1 MTFERPGPKARI
13 DWLDYARL
21 LSALAVLA
29 YHYLWGAHAVGLLA
43 WEYPGVDAFA
53 HFGYLGVDFF
63 FLISGYVIMLS
74 AEGREASKFA
84 AARLV
89 RLAPAFVFCM
99 TLTWAVRG
107 LWGGPQLAVSAG
119 QWVANLTLQPSYFGY
134 PYVDP
139 SYWTLVA
146 EVIFYALVFLVLL
159 AGQARWLEQSVFAWL
174 ALQIADRLA
183 GTHFF
188 LLSGVFPLFV
198 VGCMLHFGQ
207 YRGWSVPR
215 VIGLVLS
222 LGLSIVLETERT
234 ASILAH
240 APVAPVWS
248 VGAALTGFV
257 ALFLLFGRWG
267 PRLPYAKRL
276 GALTYPLY
284 LLHQVIGLILIA
296 ALAPLVGKWAAAVLT
311 FAAMLAGAWFV
322 SEYVEARLGPVW
334 KRLAGGLTAP
344 IAVLEHRLPLPPIGR
359 RSPT

>member
-1 MTFERPGPKARI
+1 MTIERAGAGARV

-21 LSALAVLA
+21 LSAMAVVG

-43 WEYPGVDAFA
+43 WEYPGIDRLA

-74 AEGREASKFA
+74 ANGRGASAFA

-99 TLTWAVRG
+99 TLTWAMRG
-107 LWGGPQLAVSAG
+107 LWGPQLAVSAG
-119 QWVANLTLQPSYFGY
+119 QWLANLTLQPTYFGY

-139 SYWTLVA
+139 SYWTLYA
-146 EVIFYALVFLVLL
+146 EVVFYALVFLVLL
-159 AGQARWLEQSVFAWL
+159 AGQARWLEHGVFAWL
-174 ALQIADRLA
+174 VLQIADRLA

-198 VGCMLHFGQ
+198 VGCMLHFGM
-207 YRGWSVPR
+207 YRGWSAAR
-215 VIGLVLS
+215 VIALVLS
-222 LGLSIVLETERT
+222 LWLSIVLETERT
-234 ASILAH
+234 AGIIAH
-240 APVAPVWS
+240 APAAPGWS

-257 ALFLLFGRWG
+257 GLFLVLGRWG
-267 PRLPYAKRL
+267 PRLPFARRL

-284 LLHQVIGLILIA
+284 LLHQVVGLILIA
-296 ALAPLVGKWAAAVLT
+296 ALAPVVGKWAAAALT
-311 FAAMLAGAWFV
+311 LAAMLAGAWFV
-322 SEYVEARLGPVW
+322 SEFVEARLGPVW
-334 KRLAGGLTAP
+334 KRLAGRLIAP
-344 IAVLEHRLPLPPIGR
+344 VAVIENRMPLPALGR